1 MKKVTTVAVYGNNLV
16 MSSLCASLQ
25 NRPEFEVRGITGL
38 SSADIGTP
46 DATLPDVILFDLAA
60 GQPDFAIPLLQK
72 NPTTLLIG
80 VDLMSHKMLVLS
92 GEQSRLLTADDL
104 MQVIGQARV
113 EVK

>member
-1 MKKVTTVAVYGNNLV
+1 

-25 NRPEFEVRGITGL
+25 DRPEFEVRGLHGL
-38 SSADIGTP
+38 SCADLGDP

-72 NPTTLLIG
+72 SPMTLLIG

-104 MQVIGQARV
+104 MEVIEQAKV
-113 EVK
+113 AGKWTSGWK